1 MGISVFLIGGAWVK
15 LVLLGIV
22 GIIFVLVALV
32 LCGIHAVYS
41 VSVFMSCDDPF

>member
-1 MGISVFLIGGAWVK
+1 MK

>member
-1 MGISVFLIGGAWVK
+1 MGISVFLIGGVWVK

-32 LCGIHAVYS
+32 LCGIRGLFGECIYEL
-41 VSVFMSCDDPF
+41 